1 MCVNHSGEVGVRR
14 AIRVATPEDAAR
26 CAEIYA
32 PFVTES
38 WVSFELDPPDVAE
51 MGRRIAAY
59 SESHAWLVA
68 DVDGKVAGYAYG
80 SPHRPREAYATSA
93 DVAVYVDPAFAR
105 RGLGKALYA
114 ALFPILK
121 GRGVHAAF
129 AGIALPNDASIGLHK
144 AVGFTSVGIYRE
156 VGWKMGG
163 WRDVSKWQRL
173 L

>member
-1 MCVNHSGEVGVRR
+1 MSPK
-14 AIRVATPEDAAR
+14 IRVATPADAGR
-26 CAEIYA
+26 CAEIYT
-32 PFVTES
+32 PFVTDS

-51 MGRRIAAY
+51 MEQRIAAFGT
-59 SESHAWLVA
+59 SHGWLVA
-68 DVDGKVAGYAYG
+68 EVGGKIAGYVYG
-80 SPHRPREAYATSA
+80 SPHRPRDAYATSA

-105 RGLGKALYA
+105 MGLGKALYA
-114 ALFPILK
+114 ALFPTLK
-121 GRGVHAAF
+121 ERGIHAAF